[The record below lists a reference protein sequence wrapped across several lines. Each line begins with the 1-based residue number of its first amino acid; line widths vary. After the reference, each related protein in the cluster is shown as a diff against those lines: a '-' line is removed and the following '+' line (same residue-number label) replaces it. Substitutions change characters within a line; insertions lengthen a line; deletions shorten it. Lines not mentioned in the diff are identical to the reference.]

1 MLIPR
6 LWGFSLVIAVAMTF
20 SAAAQERVVNIYN
33 WSDYI
38 DPKVLDQFTA
48 ETGIKVVY
56 DVYDDNKILETKL
69 LAGRTGYDIV
79 VPSAYFLQ
87 RQILAGVY
95 QPLDRSKLANEKNL
109 WPALMKR
116 MELYDPGNRYAI
128 NLMWGTTGIGV
139 NVDKVKA
146 ALGSVPDSWSLVF
159 DPANMAKLQGCGVTM
174 LDAPDDV
181 LPAALN
187 YLGLDPN
194 SKNVDDLQKAADVVA
209 KVRPYIRN
217 FTSSAYIEGLA
228 TGDICVAIGWSG
240 DVLQARDRALE
251 AAKGLG
257 TKPINVAYI
266 LPKEGGQIWF
276 DSVAIPADAPH
287 PDEAHQFLNF
297 IMRPEIAAQ
306 ISNYVRYASGN
317 LAAKDRIDPAMIND
331 PTVYPGDQVMNR
343 LYVITMYDNAVT
355 RAMTRMW
362 TRIATQQ

>member
-257 TKPINVAYI
+257 TKPINVAYYYPRKAGKSGSTA
-266 LPKEGGQIWF
+266 LPSRQ
-276 DSVAIPADAPH
+276 
-287 PDEAHQFLNF
+287 
-297 IMRPEIAAQ
+297 MR
-306 ISNYVRYASGN
+306 
-317 LAAKDRIDPAMIND
+317 LT
-331 PTVYPGDQVMNR
+331 PTR
-343 LYVITMYDNAVT
+343 RTSS
-355 RAMTRMW
+355 
-362 TRIATQQ
+362 